1 VSFATEPQDFAT
13 LRVALSDRVG
23 ETVALQQSSD
33 CRSVDRVDF
42 EALVNDLIVG
52 NTHTHTHTHTHPHT
66 HTQGHVRHR
75 MMRIVNIVH
84 DTTTTITTMTTSL
97 REHSLENRL
106 YMNAYQ

>member
-1 VSFATEPQDFAT
+1 
-13 LRVALSDRVG
+13 
-23 ETVALQQSSD
+23 
-33 CRSVDRVDF
+33 
-42 EALVNDLIVG
+42 
-52 NTHTHTHTHTHPHT
+52 
-66 HTQGHVRHR
+66 